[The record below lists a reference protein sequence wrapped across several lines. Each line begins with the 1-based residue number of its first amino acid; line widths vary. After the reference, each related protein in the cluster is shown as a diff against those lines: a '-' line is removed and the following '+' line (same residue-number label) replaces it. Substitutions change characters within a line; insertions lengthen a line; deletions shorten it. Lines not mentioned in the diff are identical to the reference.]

1 MSLQT
6 TREGSR
12 GQTFSLD
19 FAKPFLSISWLLQKN
34 GTWLPC
40 KQYVDLKH
48 QPETSLTSQQR
59 MTRQNAPDSS
69 EYSRLRD
76 AIAAFP
82 PRPVADF
89 LLTVFIRHATDL
101 FFYIDQDQFLIEI
114 DHFYKTPSS
123 SLRSDA
129 GFVCLALAIFALG
142 SQWTPMER
150 PEGSQQQEKGADL
163 GRIFF
168 RQAKTL
174 IPDIIDRPC
183 LRSIQAP
190 FVLGVY
196 LMPANAIGSSY
207 VYMGLALRKA
217 LAFDLHLHSEDQN
230 MSAREKEVRRRLW
243 WSLYSLE
250 RLVVAMLNIDTRLFL
265 MAMVDARLSS

>member
-6 TREGSR
+6 IQEGYR

-19 FAKPFLSISWLLQKN
+19 FAKPFPSIHWLLQKN
-34 GTWLPC
+34 AIWLPC

-48 QPETSLTSQQR
+48 QPGSSLTSQQR
-59 MTRQNAPDSS
+59 MTRQKAPDTS
-69 EYSRLRD
+69 ENSRLRD

-101 FFYIDQDQFLIEI
+101 FFYIDQNQFLIEI
-114 DHFYKTPSS
+114 DHFYTNPSYP
-123 SLRSDA
+123 LRSDA
-129 GFVCLALAIFALG
+129 GFICLALAIFALG

-150 PEGSQQQEKGADL
+150 PEGLENTHQQEKGADL
-163 GRIFF
+163 GRVFF

-174 IPDIIDRPC
+174 IHDIIDRPC

-250 RLVVAMLNIDTRLFL
+250 R
-265 MAMVDARLSS
+265 